1 MNGRPY
7 PPAKVTPVNSDS
19 KLLPTAP
26 PSAAARADLAPH
38 GKLRLAFPVA
48 SALYV
53 TKDPATGTL
62 KGVSM
67 DIGAAL
73 AARLGVPFEPLPC
86 AAVRDLIAATGADR
100 WDIATIVMES
110 EREKTFD
117 YSSAYLEA
125 DSTYLVPA
133 GSAIRTVA
141 EADKPGTRIGVAE
154 KSAFDNFLT
163 RVIKHATLVRYPG
176 VGAAFEGLR
185 ADESDV
191 VAAPRQVLAAAQGK
205 FPGSR
210 ILDDWF
216 DVARVGIVVPKGR
229 QTAGLAYVNA
239 FLNEAIASGWI
250 AQAIERA
257 DMKGAKVPTG

>member
-1 MNGRPY
+1 MS
-7 PPAKVTPVNSDS
+7 SDS
-19 KLLPTAP
+19 KPLPAAP
-26 PSAAARADLAPH
+26 PSAAARTDLAPH
-38 GKLRLAFPVA
+38 GKLRLAFPAA

-53 TKDPATGTL
+53 TKDPATGAL
-62 KGVSM
+62 KGVAL
-67 DIGAAL
+67 DLGAEIAK
-73 AARLGVPFEPLPC
+73 RLGVPFEPMAC
-86 AAVRDLIAATGADR
+86 AAVRDLLAATGADR
-100 WDIATIVMES
+100 WDIATTVMEA

-117 YSSAYLEA
+117 YSKAYLEA

-133 GSAIRTVA
+133 GSTIRTVA

-185 ADESDV
+185 GQENDT

-229 QTAGLAYVNA
+229 QAAGLAYVNA
-239 FLNEAIASGWI
+239 FLSEAIASGWI
-250 AQAIERA
+250 AEAIERA
-257 DMKGAKVPTG
+257 GMKGAKVPPG

>member
-1 MNGRPY
+1 MI
-7 PPAKVTPVNSDS
+7 SDS
-19 KLLPTAP
+19 KPLPAAP
-26 PSAAARADLAPH
+26 PSAAARAELAPH

-53 TKDPATGTL
+53 TKDPATGAL
-62 KGVSM
+62 KGLSL
-67 DIGAAL
+67 DLGEAL

-86 AAVRDLIAATGADR
+86 PSVRDLLAATGADR
-100 WDIATIVMES
+100 WDIATIIMEA

-117 YSSAYLEA
+117 YSKPYLEA

-133 GSAIRTVA
+133 GSAIHTVA
-141 EADKPGTRIGVAE
+141 EADKSGTRIGVAE
-154 KSAFDNFLT
+154 NSAFDNFLS
-163 RVIKHATLVRYPG
+163 REIKHATLVRYPG

-185 ADESDV
+185 ANESDA

-205 FPGSR
+205 FPESR

-216 DVARVGIVVPKGR
+216 DLARVGVVVPKGR
-229 QTAGLAYVNA
+229 QAIGLAYVNA
-239 FLNEAIASGWI
+239 FLSEAISLGWM

-257 DMKGAKVPTG
+257 GVKGAKVPFG

>member
-1 MNGRPY
+1 M
-7 PPAKVTPVNSDS
+7 KFDS
-19 KLLPTAP
+19 KPLPAAP
-26 PSAAARADLAPH
+26 PSAMARADLAPH

-62 KGVSM
+62 KGMSL

-73 AARLGVPFEPLPC
+73 AARLGVPFEPQPC
-86 AAVRDLIAATGADR
+86 AAVRDLIAATGADH
-100 WDIATIVMES
+100 WDIATIVMEA
-110 EREKTFD
+110 EREKIFD
-117 YSSAYLEA
+117 YSKAYLEA

-133 GSAIRTVA
+133 GSTIRTVA

-163 RVIKHATLVRYPG
+163 RAIKHATLVRYPG

-185 ADESDV
+185 SNASDA
-191 VAAPRQVLAAAQGK
+191 VAAPRQVLAAAQGS

-210 ILDDWF
+210 ILDDSF

-229 QTAGLAYVNA
+229 QAAGLAYVNA

-257 DMKGAKVPTG
+257 GVKGSKVPSA